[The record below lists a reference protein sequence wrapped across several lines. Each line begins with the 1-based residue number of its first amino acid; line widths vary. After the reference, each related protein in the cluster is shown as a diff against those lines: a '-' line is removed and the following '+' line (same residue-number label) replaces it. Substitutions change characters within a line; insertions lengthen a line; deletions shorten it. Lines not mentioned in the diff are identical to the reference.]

1 MKSDIRISF
10 PKKVKRVIGE
20 IEISRFL
27 LKDKRYSLG
36 KRVMLMEFLQALRKK
51 GKQ

>member
-1 MKSDIRISF
+1 MRVLF

-20 IEISRFL
+20 IEINRFL
-27 LKDKRYSLG
+27 LKDRRYSLD
-36 KRVMLMEFLQALRKK
+36 KRVMLMKFLQALRKK